1 MKVMFVK
8 LTIVKR
14 IRVVMQDHTHTHTHT
29 HTLGIGLVLF
39 SLNKMS
45 TFKGNDL
52 CDYETKHLCELFL
65 SSVMLCF
72 VQYVV

>member
-1 MKVMFVK
+1 MK

-14 IRVVMQDHTHTHTHT
+14 IRVVMQDHTCT

>member
-1 MKVMFVK
+1 MHVCIFG
-8 LTIVKR
+8 IV
-14 IRVVMQDHTHTHTHT
+14 
-29 HTLGIGLVLF
+29 LVLF

-52 CDYETKHLCELFL
+52 CDYYEIKHLCELLL
-65 SSVMLCF
+65 SLVILCF

>member
-1 MKVMFVK
+1 
-8 LTIVKR
+8 
-14 IRVVMQDHTHTHTHT
+14 MQDHIYI
-29 HTLGIGLVLF
+29 LGIGLVFF

-52 CDYETKHLCELFL
+52 CDYETKHLCELLL
-65 SSVMLCF
+65 SLVILCF

>member
-1 MKVMFVK
+1 
-8 LTIVKR
+8 
-14 IRVVMQDHTHTHTHT
+14 MQDYIYT

-39 SLNKMS
+39 SLNKT

-52 CDYETKHLCELFL
+52 CDYETKKLCERLL
-65 SSVMLCF
+65 TLVILCF